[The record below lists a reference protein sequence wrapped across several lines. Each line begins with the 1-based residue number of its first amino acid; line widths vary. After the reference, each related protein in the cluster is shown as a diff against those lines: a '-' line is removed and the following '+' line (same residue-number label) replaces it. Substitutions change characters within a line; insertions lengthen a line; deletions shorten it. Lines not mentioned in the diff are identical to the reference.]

1 MTEKVRHGANGE
13 FLAATWLLEELGR
26 AAGPYDIQMV
36 AQVIA
41 YAARDSKTDAE
52 AASRALLASAQ
63 AAIEA
68 GENVN
73 VFWFKDRKFAQVS
86 GRERLRSSQGLC
98 NESYVPRTQ
107 EEQEADERKRQ
118 DEEEAAYQM
127 YKSMSAAF
135 RKANP
140 HRSWDA
146 RLSAVEKGQRDGT
159 TT

>member
-1 MTEKVRHGANGE
+1 MTEKVKHGANGE
-13 FLAATWLLEELGR
+13 FLAAIWLMEELGL
-26 AAGPYDIQMV
+26 AAGPYDIQMI

-73 VFWFKDRKFAQVS
+73 VFWF
-86 GRERLRSSQGLC
+86 
-98 NESYVPRTQ
+98 

-146 RLSAVEKGQRDGT
+146 RLSTARKAE
-159 TT
+159 

>member
-1 MTEKVRHGANGE
+1 MTEKVKHGANGE
-13 FLAATWLLEELGR
+13 FLVATWLLEELGL

-63 AAIEA
+63 AAVSA

-73 VFWFKDRKFAQVS
+73 VFWFKDRKFAQ
-86 GRERLRSSQGLC
+86 GKKPLRDGGSPEGFEAARRA
-98 NESYVPRTQ
+98 NE
-107 EEQEADERKRQ
+107 EADRRGYEMWQ
-118 DEEEAAYQM
+118 GMSEAY
-127 YKSMSAAF
+127 

-140 HRSWDA
+140 W
-146 RLSAVEKGQRDGT
+146 GGGNGT